1 MYQHFED
8 CILIWSIDV
17 HVHICNPDLYKITY
31 SIIMCF
37 KVTISWSS
45 STHARTHTLAHKC
58 SKLTEKRV
66 YGLLCSLC
74 HCSHLNRLIGVDLYG
89 SILAEPEELNE
100 TSVSVYQVQYGN
112 GPGVYVY

>member
-66 YGLLCSLC
+66 YVYYVVCVIV
-74 HCSHLNRLIGVDLYG
+74 LI
-89 SILAEPEELNE
+89 SIGDR
-100 TSVSVYQVQYGN
+100 S
-112 GPGVYVY
+112 